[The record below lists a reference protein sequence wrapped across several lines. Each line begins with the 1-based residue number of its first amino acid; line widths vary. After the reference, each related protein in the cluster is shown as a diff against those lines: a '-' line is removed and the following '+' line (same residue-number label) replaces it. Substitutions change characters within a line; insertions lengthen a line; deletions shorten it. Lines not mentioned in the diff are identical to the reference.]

1 MWKKD
6 HIRDCS
12 DWQWIERRSPD
23 IEKATSKGRLDLYEL
38 SLHGENRSRVLR
50 DEVLDWLHDQG
61 STLADI
67 EDDVRVIDVLKRF
80 DVVGR
85 VIPISIVGILQMDW
99 RRE

>member
-1 MWKKD
+1 M
-6 HIRDCS
+6 
-12 DWQWIERRSPD
+12 
-23 IEKATSKGRLDLYEL
+23 DLYEL

-99 RRE
+99 SRE